1 MFITFRTADS
11 MPKEV
16 SIRWQRELEHWLTAN
31 QLPLA
36 LAASTAVKK
45 TMRHDD
51 MIEKMS
57 AAQRREF
64 KKLSDRFFQRSLDNC
79 HGKCLLK
86 RAELAEIV
94 GNAML
99 FYNEEKYDLDRFVV
113 MPNHVHA
120 IVQFRIGASLGVVSQ
135 SWMRYTARQIN
146 MDTSDSGEF
155 WQPERVDKHPAADST
170 DLNDHMFG
178 FWLQLKTAVSVNTAR
193 YRASH
198 HLPHGFKPSLKIRC
212 GYSKVVSRCGSAA
225 GLRQWQVLPSQNRQ
239 ADSRAT
245 TCTLRRLRKRR
256 CFLAR

>member
-16 SIRWQRELEHWLTAN
+16 SIRWQRELEHCLTAN

-120 IVQFRIGASLGVVSQ
+120 IVQFRMAQAWALSAKAGCGTPPVKSIWTPAIQVNSGSRNHS
-135 SWMRYTARQIN
+135 T
-146 MDTSDSGEF
+146 TSFEALNSSSIYS
-155 WQPERVDKHPAADST
+155 ST
-170 DLNDHMFG
+170 FL
-178 FWLQLKTAVSVNTAR
+178 TI
-193 YRASH
+193 
-198 HLPHGFKPSLKIRC
+198 P
-212 GYSKVVSRCGSAA
+212 
-225 GLRQWQVLPSQNRQ
+225 
-239 ADSRAT
+239 
-245 TCTLRRLRKRR
+245 KRR
-256 CFLAR
+256 TYAKVSFCIGNGNCKL